1 MSRLGHFIDKCD
13 FLGQGARHKM
23 AGMRIPSIS
32 QNRRLLAKRALS
44 AQELLQAHVKQI
56 QAHNPRLNA
65 LPTLCLDRALAE
77 AKAIDKNLSGQKK
90 SGQMGPLTGMPY
102 AAKDMFDTQGVRTT
116 YGSPIFADRVPE
128 KDAEIVRRIRQ
139 AGAIL
144 VGKSNTP
151 EFAAG
156 SQTFN
161 TVFGATCNP
170 WDPTKTCGGSTGGGA
185 VALVSGMVSVADGSD
200 LAASLRNPANFCH
213 VVGLRP
219 SSHLEPRL
227 QTGLNPFNTLS
238 MVGPMARTV
247 EDLREIFLAIFDP
260 QGCAPN
266 RSLSDWVVLRD
277 AQAKARPRWT
287 ARKKLRIGWAPD
299 WGGLAVDHQV
309 ATVIKSIGEHLSRHQ
324 IELIEAF
331 PTLPDFRSAF
341 LTLRGEYFVAEFNE
355 LLQHHRDRLKDTVIW
370 NIEQGLALKTTE
382 LARAQKIRHLT
393 RQRLEQFMALHQ
405 LDAIVGPCNQ
415 VLPFDLNTP
424 YISELNGAPL
434 ETYIDWLASNFLVT
448 VAGLPALSLPAG
460 FAHDPSTECDLP
472 VGLQLIGRWSEDLHL
487 MAVAE
492 HLEQVLA
499 PMSRRS
505 PPLI

>member
-1 MSRLGHFIDKCD
+1 MTLM
-13 FLGQGARHKM
+13 Q
-23 AGMRIPSIS
+23 IPTIA
-32 QNRRLLAKRALS
+32 QTRRLLAKRAIS
-44 AQELLQAHVKQI
+44 AQEILQDHVKRVH
-56 QAHNPRLNA
+56 ALNPTLNA

-77 AKAIDKNLSGQKK
+77 AKAIDKNLSGQITR
-90 SGQMGPLTGMPY
+90 QRFGPLAGTPY

-139 AGAIL
+139 AGAVLI
-144 VGKSNTP
+144 GKSNTP

-170 WDPTKTCGGSTGGGA
+170 WDRTKTCGGSTGGGA
-185 VALVSGMVSVADGSD
+185 VALATGMVSVADGSD
-200 LAASLRNPANFCH
+200 LAASLRNPASFCH

-247 EDLREIFLAIFDP
+247 DDLREIFLAIFDP
-260 QGCAPN
+260 QGCLPD
-266 RSLSDWVVLRD
+266 RSLADWVSLRE
-277 AQAKARPRWT
+277 AQTKTQARWT
-287 ARKKLRIGWAPD
+287 NRKRLRIGWAPD
-299 WGGLAVDHQV
+299 WGGLPVDHQV
-309 ATVIKSIGEHLSRHQ
+309 TAVINTIGHHLNDHQ

-341 LTLRGEYFVAEFNE
+341 LTLRGEYFVSEFNE

-382 LARAQKIRHLT
+382 LVRAQKLRHLT
-393 RQRLEQFMALHQ
+393 RQRLEQFMAIHQ

-424 YISELNGAPL
+424 YISEINGAPL

-448 VAGLPALSLPAG
+448 VAGLPAISLPAG
-460 FAHDPSTECDLP
+460 FARDQVTGCDLP

-492 HLEQVLA
+492 HLERVLA
-499 PMSRRS
+499 PISRRS
-505 PPLI
+505 PPLS

>member
-1 MSRLGHFIDKCD
+1 MAVMQTFFIR
-13 FLGQGARHKM
+13 QT
-23 AGMRIPSIS
+23 
-32 QNRRLLAKRALS
+32 RRLLAQRKLS
-44 AQELLQAHVKQI
+44 ALELLQTHERRVASQ
-56 QAHNPRLNA
+56 NPVLNA
-65 LPTLCLDRALAE
+65 IPTLCLERAHAE
-77 AKAIDKNLSGQKK
+77 AKAIDKILSGQV
-90 SGQMGPLTGMPY
+90 SRQRLGPLTAQPY
-102 AAKDMFDTQGVRTT
+102 TAKDMFDTQGVRTT
-116 YGSPIFADRVPE
+116 YGSPIFSDRIPE
-128 KDAEIVRRIRQ
+128 KDAEIVRRIRH
-139 AGAIL
+139 AGAVLI
-144 VGKSNTP
+144 GKSNTP

-161 TVFGATCNP
+161 TVFGTTKNP
-170 WDPTKTCGGSTGGGA
+170 WDLTKTCGGSTGGGA
-185 VALVSGMVSVADGSD
+185 VALATGMVTVADGSD

-260 QGCAPN
+260 NGCAPD
-266 RSLSDWVVLRD
+266 RPLSEWVRIRE
-277 AQAKARPRWT
+277 QQTKTQPRWSG
-287 ARKKLRIGWAPD
+287 RKKLRIGWAPT
-299 WGGLAVDHQV
+299 WGGLPIDHQV
-309 ATVIKSIGEHLSRHQ
+309 AGVMTTIGNHLAGHQ

-331 PTLPDFRSAF
+331 PPLPDFRSAF
-341 LTLRGEYFVAEFNE
+341 LSLRGEYFVAEFNE

-382 LARAQKIRHLT
+382 LVRAQKIRHLT
-393 RQRLEQFMALHQ
+393 RQRLEQFMATHQ
-405 LDAIVGPCNQ
+405 LDAIAGPCNQ

-424 YISELNGAPL
+424 YISEINGAPL
-434 ETYIDWLASNFLVT
+434 ETYIDWLASNFMVT

-460 FAHDPSTECDLP
+460 FAKDRETGCDLP

-492 HLEQVLA
+492 HLEST
-499 PMSRRS
+499 MTSISRRL
-505 PPLI
+505 PPIS